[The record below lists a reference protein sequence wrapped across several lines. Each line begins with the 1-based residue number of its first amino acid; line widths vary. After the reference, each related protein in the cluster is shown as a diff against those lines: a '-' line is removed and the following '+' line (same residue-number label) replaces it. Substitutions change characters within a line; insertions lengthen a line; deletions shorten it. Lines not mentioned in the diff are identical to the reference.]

1 MNALTYSQSAKTG
14 KVTVSPNAHFQQQKS
29 QGMQKEEK
37 TKPRERNKTN
47 SQEPCPKQHKYWLY
61 LDEDFKNQEIV
72 KRNRTKILELK
83 DTIIELRNS
92 LMRFHSRIKQAEERI

>member
-1 MNALTYSQSAKTG
+1 MHIFNNKNHKACKE
-14 KVTVSPNAHFQQQKS
+14 
-29 QGMQKEEK
+29 EEK

-47 SQEPCPKQHKYWLY
+47 SQKPCPKQHKYWLY

-83 DTIIELRNS
+83 NTIIELRNS
-92 LMRFHSRIKQAEERI
+92 LMRFNSRIKQAEERI